1 MKTVIKT
8 LIGAALL
15 VAATA
20 CGGQGGGDASAELK
34 TPLADVQAEATK
46 LDAPAL
52 ESKIESYKAMAKD
65 YEGQI
70 EELQNKAK
78 EALADTDLGD
88 LLSEDAKKA
97 KELADKYTGQA
108 DEIMKDLKALQERMN
123 IYVQELKKKA
133 G

>member
-1 MKTVIKT
+1 MKIVINS
-8 LIGAALL
+8 LLGAALL

-20 CGGQGGGDASAELK
+20 CGSQGGNDASAELK

-52 ESKIESYKAMAKD
+52 ESKIESFKAMAKD

-70 EELQNKAK
+70 EELQDKAK
-78 EALADTDLGD
+78 EAMANTDLGD
-88 LLSEDAKKA
+88 LLSDDAKKA
-97 KELADKYTGQA
+97 KELADKYSGEA
-108 DEIMKDLKALQERMN
+108 DEVMKDLKALQERMN